1 MIIFNFFGKSLS
13 CCDLPLLF
21 LSPFTYILIYL
32 NILSRNLKR
41 KGKSVD
47 IEPVVE
53 SDDGTVDARLE
64 QVPREVLK
72 FGENYYF
79 NVLVFKGRYFIK

>member
-1 MIIFNFFGKSLS
+1 M
-13 CCDLPLLF
+13 
-21 LSPFTYILIYL
+21 
-32 NILSRNLKR
+32 KR

-72 FGENYYF
+72 FGEKFYC
-79 NVLVFKGRYFIK
+79 NVLVFKGRYFIT